1 MLKLPVTLEFN
12 SEKVL
17 QKKFQTND
25 PYFSKFSKKM
35 LTVKNAVSIFFNV
48 KYESEITMRNNDMGM
63 FVTIALKPK
72 GQDNTVKFGFFDNNN
87 VRLCTPTIDIKDLY
101 AIDHTS
107 PTEWD
112 NALCNQRLLKSML
125 DKSSFTQTDKDNL
138 LLLYNT
144 HDLNKSNVYYI
155 PNEKAVRIYENQFYA
170 ALKNGLTLDEDLI
183 ETIKFTKNPDNMH
196 TKKSYDEYMSMSDS
210 IKRLYSKKI
219 NKKSTSYEG
228 QITYLLQLIN
238 DYADDLDEINI
249 SLNVINNKTNNEVWL
264 YFSKKDNIDKA
275 YTKVNLKNTNLP
287 CSSNTI
293 YPADIDDKFLELF
306 KAIPYLRCL
315 NNEFDDDLI
324 EDLNKNSSLQ
334 QTFVLNDLGK
344 AEQFDIL
351 DKMGDY
357 LLGIS
362 KKKLTKD
369 EKEILHLPET
379 LTVTDNPK
387 TWPKTWP
394 INGSKYYDIESTTQ
408 IVNTDLFDVS
418 RLNKPLNSNRISYKQ
433 TMIILQSIID
443 KLYDI

>member
-1 MLKLPVTLEFN
+1 
-12 SEKVL
+12 
-17 QKKFQTND
+17 
-25 PYFSKFSKKM
+25 
-35 LTVKNAVSIFFNV
+35 
-48 KYESEITMRNNDMGM
+48 MRNNDMGM

-72 GQDNTVKFGFFDNNN
+72 EQDNTVKFGFFDNNN

-155 PNEKAVRIYENQFYA
+155 PNEKAVRVYENQFYA
-170 ALKNGLTLDEDLI
+170 ALKNGLALDEDLI
-183 ETIKFTKNPDNMH
+183 ETIKFTKHPNNMY
-196 TKKSYDEYMSMSDS
+196 TKKSYDEYMSMPDN
-210 IKRLYSKKI
+210 IKRLYLKKI

-228 QITYLLQLIN
+228 QITYLLRLIN
-238 DYADDLDEINI
+238 DYTDALDEIDI

-264 YFSKKDNIDKA
+264 YFSKKDNAYKA
-275 YTKVNLKNTNLP
+275 YTKINLKNTNLP

-293 YPADIDDKFLELF
+293 YPADIDDEFLELF

-324 EDLNKNSSLQ
+324 EDLNKNSGLQ
-334 QTFVLNDLGK
+334 QTFVLNNLGK

-351 DKMGDY
+351 DKLGDK

-362 KKKLTKD
+362 TETLTK
-369 EKEILHLPET
+369 EEEEILHLPNT
-379 LTVTDNPK
+379 LIVTDNPK
-387 TWPKTWP
+387 TWPKTWSK
-394 INGSKYYDIESTTQ
+394 NSSKYYDIESTTQ
-408 IVNTDLFDVS
+408 IINADLFDVD
-418 RLNKPLNSNRISYKQ
+418 RLNKPLNKNKISYKQ
-433 TMIILQSIID
+433 TMIMLQSIID
-443 KLYDI
+443 KLYDM

>member
-1 MLKLPVTLEFN
+1 MK
-12 SEKVL
+12 
-17 QKKFQTND
+17 
-25 PYFSKFSKKM
+25 
-35 LTVKNAVSIFFNV
+35 
-48 KYESEITMRNNDMGM
+48 NNDMGM
-63 FVTIALKPK
+63 FITIALKPK
-72 GQDNTVKFGFFDNNN
+72 GQDNTVKFGFFDNNS

-112 NALCNQRLLKSML
+112 NTLCNQRLLKSML

-170 ALKNGLTLDEDLI
+170 ALKNGLALNEDLI
-183 ETIKFTKNPDNMH
+183 ETIKFTKHPDNIH
-196 TKKSYDEYMSMSDS
+196 TKKSYDEYMSMSDN
-210 IKRLYSKKI
+210 IKRLYSKKL
-219 NKKSTSYEG
+219 NKKSTSYKG
-228 QITYLLQLIN
+228 HINYLLQLIS
-238 DYADDLDEINI
+238 DYADALDEINI

-264 YFSKKDNIDKA
+264 YFSKKDNTYKT
-275 YTKVNLKNTNLP
+275 YTKVNLKNTNLQ

-293 YPADIDDKFLELF
+293 YPADVDDEFLELF

-324 EDLNKNSSLQ
+324 EDLNKNSCIQ

-344 AEQFDIL
+344 TEQFNML
-351 DKMGDY
+351 DKIGDY

-362 KKKLTKD
+362 KEKLTK
-369 EKEILHLPET
+369 EEEEILHLPNT
-379 LTVTDNPK
+379 LIVTDNPK

-394 INGSKYYDIESTTQ
+394 KNGSKYYDMESTTQ
-408 IVNTDLFDVS
+408 IINADLFDVD
-418 RLNKPLNSNRISYKQ
+418 RLNKALNKNKISYKQ
-433 TMIILQSIID
+433 TMIMLQSIIN
-443 KLYDI
+443 KLYDM

>member
-1 MLKLPVTLEFN
+1 MNTK
-12 SEKVL
+12 
-17 QKKFQTND
+17 D
-25 PYFSKFSKKM
+25 
-35 LTVKNAVSIFFNV
+35 I
-48 KYESEITMRNNDMGM
+48 GM
-63 FVTIALKPK
+63 FITIALKPK

-87 VRLCTPTIDIKDLY
+87 VRLCTPTIDVKDIY
-101 AIDHTS
+101 ATDHTS

-155 PNEKAVRIYENQFYA
+155 PNEKAVRVYENQFYA
-170 ALKNGLTLDEDLI
+170 ALKNGLALDENLI
-183 ETIKFTKNPDNMH
+183 ETIKFTKHPDNMC
-196 TKKSYDEYMSMSDS
+196 TKKSYDEYMSMSDN
-210 IKRLYSKKI
+210 IKRLYSKKL
-219 NKKSTSYEG
+219 NKKPTSYKG
-228 QITYLLQLIN
+228 QINYLLQLIS
-238 DYADDLDEINI
+238 DCTDALDEIDI

-264 YFSKKDNIDKA
+264 YFSKKDNTYKA
-275 YTKVNLKNTNLP
+275 YTKINLKNTNLP

-293 YPADIDDKFLELF
+293 YPADVDDEFLELF

-357 LLGIS
+357 LLGVS
-362 KKKLTKD
+362 KEKLTK
-369 EKEILHLPET
+369 EEEGILHLPNT
-379 LTVTDNPK
+379 LIVTDNPK

-394 INGSKYYDIESTTQ
+394 KNGSKYYNMESTTQ
-408 IVNTDLFDVS
+408 IINTDLFDVN
-418 RLNKPLNSNRISYKQ
+418 RLNTPLNKNKIPYKQ
-433 TMIILQSIID
+433 TMILLQSIID
-443 KLYDI
+443 KLYDM

>member
-1 MLKLPVTLEFN
+1 
-12 SEKVL
+12 
-17 QKKFQTND
+17 
-25 PYFSKFSKKM
+25 M
-35 LTVKNAVSIFFNV
+35 LTVKNAVSIFFNL

-170 ALKNGLTLDEDLI
+170 ALKNGLALNEDLI
-183 ETIKFTKNPDNMH
+183 KTIKFTKHPDNMH
-196 TKKSYDEYMSMSDS
+196 TKKSYDEYMSMPDN

-219 NKKSTSYEG
+219 NKKSTSYED
-228 QITYLLQLIN
+228 QITYLLRLIN

-264 YFSKKDNIDKA
+264 YFSKKDNIYKA

-293 YPADIDDKFLELF
+293 YPADIDDEFLELF

-315 NNEFDDDLI
+315 NNEFDDELMP
-324 EDLNKNSSLQ
+324 DLNENSSLQ
-334 QTFVLNDLGK
+334 QTLVLNDLGK
-344 AEQFDIL
+344 LEQFNVL
-351 DKMGDY
+351 DKLGDK

-362 KKKLTKD
+362 T
-369 EKEILHLPET
+369 ET
-379 LTVTDNPK
+379 LTNEETKILQMPDTVIQTNNPS
-387 TWPKTWP
+387 TWLLDY
-394 INGSKYYDIESTTQ
+394 SKYYDVVSTTQ
-408 IVNTDLFDVS
+408 IIYTDLFDVE
-418 RLNKPLNSNRISYKQ
+418 RLNKPLNKNRISYKQ
-433 TMIILQSIID
+433 TIITLQSIIN
-443 KLYDI
+443 KLYDM

>member
-1 MLKLPVTLEFN
+1 
-12 SEKVL
+12 
-17 QKKFQTND
+17 
-25 PYFSKFSKKM
+25 
-35 LTVKNAVSIFFNV
+35 
-48 KYESEITMRNNDMGM
+48 MRNNDMGM

-112 NALCNQRLLKSML
+112 NTLCNQRLLKSIL

-155 PNEKAVRIYENQFYA
+155 PNEKAVRVYENQFYSTIK
-170 ALKNGLTLDEDLI
+170 LELPLDENLI
-183 ETIKFTKNPDNMH
+183 ETIKFTKYPDNMH

-228 QITYLLQLIN
+228 QITYLLRLIN

-264 YFSKKDNIDKA
+264 YFSKKDNIYKA

-293 YPADIDDKFLELF
+293 YPADIDDEFLELF

-315 NNEFDDDLI
+315 NNEFDDELMP
-324 EDLNKNSSLQ
+324 DLNKNSSLQ
-334 QTFVLNDLGK
+334 QTLILNDLGK
-344 AEQFDIL
+344 LEQFNVL
-351 DKMGDY
+351 DKLGDK

-362 KKKLTKD
+362 T
-369 EKEILHLPET
+369 ET
-379 LTVTDNPK
+379 LTNEETK
-387 TWPKTWP
+387 
-394 INGSKYYDIESTTQ
+394 
-408 IVNTDLFDVS
+408 
-418 RLNKPLNSNRISYKQ
+418 
-433 TMIILQSIID
+433 ILQMPDTVIQTNDPST
-443 KLYDI
+443 